1 MRTRVMK
8 ASSKC
13 LQLRT
18 CAIVASLRFV
28 ASFIHPAKEGHDLD
42 LTQSLPN
49 VHASVNKSVRLQYNA
64 MQFFFTPPFLHQ
76 IPLNSLIFYSHRFS
90 SFSKS
95 FSFRVLYQRVI
106 SLSLFLFK
114 EALSIFTFSVV
125 YNSLHHQFKTH
136 LYLSCGVYSWQNY
149 HKYCASYQILF
160 GTRRHNLDIR
170 HSYNIIFF
178 FSLSLF
184 SISHF

>member
-49 VHASVNKSVRLQYNA
+49 VHASVNKSVRLQCNA
-64 MQFFFTPPFLHQ
+64 IFFLPFLHQ

-95 FSFRVLYQRVI
+95 FSPCVVSTCNF
-106 SLSLFLFK
+106 SLSLFK

-178 FSLSLF
+178 SLSLSF
-184 SISHF
+184 Q

>member
-1 MRTRVMK
+1 MQCNFFSPLPPPNSTK
-8 ASSKC
+8 FSYILFAS
-13 LQLRT
+13 
-18 CAIVASLRFV
+18 I
-28 ASFIHPAKEGHDLD
+28 
-42 LTQSLPN
+42 
-49 VHASVNKSVRLQYNA
+49 
-64 MQFFFTPPFLHQ
+64 FFFLE
-76 IPLNSLIFYSHRFS
+76 IFFFS
-90 SFSKS
+90 CVVSTCNF
-95 FSFRVLYQRVI
+95 
-106 SLSLFLFK
+106 SLSLSLSLFK
-114 EALSIFTFSVV
+114 EALSIFTFRVV

-184 SISHF
+184 SISHFWHVIRHLL